1 MGGWISVDKGEAIR
15 CWAMSEPVELYF
27 PGTPRPM
34 ENRFSYHFRNGWVDT
49 GDLPCRE
56 AMRAWVARRS
66 VVLPECQFNKLAL
79 ASEDD
84 TIEFSSFRHRP
95 TLITRVFTV
104 ALCGEGLAQFKLV
117 TCGGVHIWLDGEKA
131 TSFEPFIRN
140 TPQETVIELPL
151 TGAPQTLVLQL
162 EDLYERDTVC
172 FFSLKLLSAKHL
184 RVGLPE
190 ALDAERA
197 YEVASLIGSLH
208 TDRIFYSGSQ
218 QLKLLAEVKLDAPI
232 KLQISDLGGSARGG
246 ITRDLE
252 CSARVDIELSS
263 PETSA
268 KIAAVPTLPR
278 GCVSIAVE
286 AEVDGARITRQLGTT
301 VIGSR
306 LSLSGTWSERQQ
318 QVRSYLAQHEGFE
331 PSLALLKAQA
341 SVQIENWIRVI
352 ETGLATI
359 EQRYDCSDFTLLPLL
374 LLFQRY
380 PEQLDASLKARMS
393 DAFKNYR
400 YWFDEPGND
409 VMWFWS
415 ENHALCFHSAQY
427 IAGELFADS
436 RFTASNRTGLEQ
448 QCIARARLNAW
459 FEAIARDGL
468 CEWNSSAYYPIDML
482 ALLVLYEAAPEF
494 RAQAKQLLDQVLL
507 MSALHTQGG
516 SAVGVQGRCYEKELL
531 AGPYTE
537 LGQVMAMILGDQ
549 FEAGYDRVTA
559 LLALS
564 DYTPPANLARYA
576 CLVPGESLFAE
587 YVQGSGRAGRL
598 NLWKS
603 ARAQLSTTRPLQPG
617 IRGHQAQYIDV
628 QLALHPFARLWINH
642 PGELKPWG
650 ERRPSLLAGSQ
661 VVPAVAQHGAD
672 ALMLFNL
679 DPALTDIGFTQ
690 LFAPPEIFGEPSRVG
705 EWLVFADEVG
715 VWCSSALKV
724 VDSGQYK
731 NALWRATGMQSGWCV
746 SLRRESED
754 PMAFKTRLQRTQ
766 PRFNDLQLTVDM
778 HLGSCLGLAANGR
791 FEIDGQV
798 SDWRTFSTT
807 PLVAWNGG
815 DLRLIGEQ

>member
-1 MGGWISVDKGEAIR
+1 MGSWISLGEGEAVR
-15 CWAMSEPVELYF
+15 CWAMSEALELYY
-27 PGTPRPM
+27 PGVPRPM
-34 ENRFSYHFRNGWVDT
+34 ENRFSYIFRNGWVDT

-56 AMRAWVARRS
+56 ALRAWVAERS
-66 VVLPECQFNKLAL
+66 LALPECAFTKLAL

-104 ALCGEGLAQFKLV
+104 ALCGEGPAEFKLV
-117 TCGGVHIWLDGEKA
+117 TCGGVHLWLDGEKA
-131 TSFEPFIRN
+131 GSFEPFIRN
-140 TPQETVIELPL
+140 TPQETVIKLPL
-151 TGAPQTLVLQL
+151 TGGPQTLVLQL

-172 FFSLKLLSAKHL
+172 FFSLKLISAKQL

-197 YEVASLIGSLH
+197 YKVASLIGSLH
-208 TDRIFYSGSQ
+208 TDRIFYGESQ
-218 QLKLLAEVKLDAPI
+218 QVKLLTEVLIDAPI

-252 CSARVDIELSS
+252 RSARVDIVLSS
-263 PETSA
+263 TEPSA
-268 KIAAVPTLPR
+268 DIASVSNLPR

-286 AEVDGARITRQLGTT
+286 AEVNGAQITRQLGTT

-306 LSLSGTWSERQQ
+306 LSLSGDWSYRQQ
-318 QVRSYLAQHEGFE
+318 QVQNYLVQHDGFE

-341 SVQIENWIRVI
+341 SVPVENWIRVV

-359 EQRYDCSDFTLLPLL
+359 EQRYDCSDFTILPLL

-380 PEQLDASLKARMS
+380 PEQLDASLKARMT
-393 DAFKNYR
+393 DAFTNYR

-436 RFTASNRTGLEQ
+436 RFSASNRTGREQ
-448 QCIARARLNAW
+448 QSIARERLKAW
-459 FEAIARDGL
+459 FEAIERDGL

-482 ALLVLYEAAPEF
+482 ALIVLYEAAPEF
-494 RAQAKQLLDQVLL
+494 RAQAKQLLDQILF

-537 LGQVMAMILGDQ
+537 LGQVIAMILGDQ

-564 DYTPPANLARYA
+564 DYTPPADLARYA
-576 CLVPGESLFAE
+576 CLGPGESLFAE
-587 YVQGSGRAGRL
+587 YVQGSGGTGRL

-603 ARAQLSTTRPLQPG
+603 ARAQLSTTQPLQPG

-690 LFAPPEIFGEPSRVG
+690 LFAPAEIFGEPSRVG
-705 EWLVFADEVG
+705 EWLVFADEIG

-724 VDSGQYK
+724 VDSGQYR
-731 NALWRATGMQSGWCV
+731 NALWRASGMQSGWCV
-746 SLRRESED
+746 SLRRENED
-754 PMAFKTRLQRTQ
+754 LMVFQTRLKRTR
-766 PRFNDLQLTVDM
+766 PRFSEQHLTVAMD
-778 HLGSCLGLAANGR
+778 LGSCLQLYANGT
-791 FEIDGQV
+791 FEIDGQL
-798 SDWRTFSTT
+798 SDWCNFSTT
-807 PLVAWNGG
+807 PMVAWNGG
-815 DLRLIGEQ
+815 DLRPIGDQ